1 MSDKH
6 AILATINEH
15 NEVCRKIL
23 EFVESENRNL
33 VQGLTEAL
41 ADESQADAKRAL
53 LGQLGLLKDRIKAD
67 RRQMESEG
75 QTGDDLDQD
84 IAAKVEEGKQLIMK
98 AVALDRENEKI
109 LLKSGRLS
117 PGKLPSAESRR
128 PDLVAKTYLG

>member
-23 EFVESENRNL
+23 DFVEGENRNL
-33 VQGLTEAL
+33 VQGI
-41 ADESQADAKRAL
+41 DEPPVDGERAESKRKL
-53 LGQLGLLKDRIKAD
+53 LVQLDSLKERIKQD
-67 RRQMESEG
+67 RTLLEREG
-75 QTGDDLDQD
+75 QTGAQLDKD
-84 IAAKVEEGKQLIMK
+84 IAAAVEEGKRLIMK
-98 AVALDRENEKI
+98 AVALYRENEKL

-117 PGKLPSAESRR
+117 PGKLPSPESRR

>member
-23 EFVESENRNL
+23 EFVEFENRNL
-33 VQGLTEAL
+33 VQGLSEPSADDERAKGKRDLL
-41 ADESQADAKRAL
+41 A
-53 LGQLGLLKDRIKAD
+53 QLDSLRERIKQD
-67 RRQMESEG
+67 RSQLEREG
-75 QTGDDLDQD
+75 QTGAQLDKE
-84 IAAKVEEGKQLIMK
+84 IATTVEEGKRLIMK
-98 AVALDRENEKI
+98 AVALDRENEKL

-117 PGKLPSAESRR
+117 PGKLPSPESRR